1 MILLYC
7 YSITTGKL
15 SFTKYYELA
24 IDQNFILNLVNVIVS
39 ILGAFYNELFYAILL
54 IDFIS
59 RIDTLLNVIRSVTR
73 NYKSILLTGFMSI
86 ILIYFFSILGFTYF
100 KDEFYVE
107 GTKFVLNNSTNF
119 YEMEDIEENTCQ
131 TLYMCLITVLN
142 NGLRNGG
149 GIGDYLKS
157 PSLEVFFIFYFLFNF

>member
-1 MILLYC
+1 MLLLYC
-7 YSITTGKL
+7 YTITTGKL
-15 SFTKYYELA
+15 SLSRYYELV
-24 IDQNFILNLVNVIVS
+24 IDKNFMLNFVNVLVS
-39 ILGAFYNELFYAILL
+39 ILGAFYNELIYSILL
-54 IDFIS
+54 IDFIT

-100 KDEFYVE
+100 KDEFLVE
-107 GTKFVLNNSTNF
+107 GTKYVLNEATNS
-119 YEMEDIEENTCQ
+119 YEMVEVEENTCQ
-131 TLYMCLITVLN
+131 TLYMCLVTVLN

-157 PSLEVFFIFYFLFNF
+157 PSLEVLRYLVFVK